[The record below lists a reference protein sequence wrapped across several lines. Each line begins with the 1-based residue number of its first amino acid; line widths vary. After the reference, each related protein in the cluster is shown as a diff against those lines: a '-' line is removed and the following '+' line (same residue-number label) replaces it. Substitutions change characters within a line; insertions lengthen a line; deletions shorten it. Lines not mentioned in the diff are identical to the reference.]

1 MISSQRVREI
11 TLDLVR
17 FPSVTET
24 EGESCCAEHVAAL
37 LREHPYFQAHPEQ
50 IRIVATRDDFRARSN
65 VYALVR
71 GRGARTVLLT
81 GHFDVV
87 SAANYGAL
95 ESLAF
100 DPERL
105 LPALID
111 SLTDATNDASR
122 QSLADLRSGEFLPG
136 RGALDMKAGLA
147 IGMAVLEAFAA
158 DPDRVGNLLFLATP
172 DEENYSHGMR
182 SAAQDLPAL
191 LREFKLEPTLAINLD
206 AAVNSGDG
214 SDGRAIFL
222 GSVSKLL
229 PFVHFVGRPAHVG
242 APFDG
247 VNPAL
252 LAAELVRAVES
263 NPAWGDP
270 TPTQGETPPP
280 PVFLRAADLKHHYD
294 VTMPEQAFTAL
305 NVLTYSAGPD
315 EILAR
320 VRRAAQGALAAAH
333 AALRERAAAARAHF
347 GVDVGQVIDFRELL
361 QRAGPAAAAE
371 LDALAEDRTLD
382 ALRVAERSVRAALRH
397 AGVSGPA
404 AVIGF
409 APVYYPLAT
418 MGPQHAALEAQ
429 LAECARAVAAE
440 TGYAIALRPFFT
452 GISDMSFLGARIDAV
467 ALDAVQANMP
477 AWRTRWPIAPAAG
490 GDLPVIN
497 IGPWGRDYHQRTER
511 VHMPYSFGV
520 VPELVRRAAAAAC
533 AAGFLF

>member
-1 MISSQRVREI
+1 MISSSRVREI

-17 FPSVTET
+17 VPSVTET
-24 EGESCCAEHVAAL
+24 DGESLFAEHVAAL
-37 LREHPYFQAHPEQ
+37 LRAQPYFQAHPEQ

-71 GRGARTVLLT
+71 GCGSRTVLLT
-81 GHFDVV
+81 GHYDVV

-100 DPERL
+100 EPEQL

-111 SLTDATNDASR
+111 ALADATDAASR
-122 QSLADLRSGEFLPG
+122 QAREDLCSGEFMPG

-147 IGMAVLEAFAA
+147 IGMAVLEDFAA
-158 DPDRVGNLLFLATP
+158 DPQRAGNLLFVCTP

-182 SAAQDLPAL
+182 SATQDLPAL
-191 LREFKLEPTLAINLD
+191 LREFGLEPTLAINLD

-247 VNPAL
+247 VNAAL
-252 LAAELVRAVES
+252 LAAELVREVES

-270 TPTQGETPPP
+270 APTQGEVPPP
-280 PVFLRAADLKHHYD
+280 PVFLRAIDLKRHYD

-305 NVLTYSAGPD
+305 NVLTYSAGPG
-315 EILAR
+315 EVLAR
-320 VRRAAQGALAAAH
+320 VRRAAEGALASAH
-333 AALRERAAAARAHF
+333 ALLRERAQAADAPF
-347 GVDVGQVIDFRELL
+347 GVDAGAVFEFGELL
-361 QRAGPAAAAE
+361 RRGGAAAE
-371 LDALAEDRTLD
+371 RAIEQLAHDRSLDALSI
-382 ALRVAERSVRAALRH
+382 AERAATVLVRS
-397 AGVSGPA
+397 AGISGPA

-409 APVYYPLAT
+409 APVYYPLA
-418 MGPQHAALEAQ
+418 ALQPEHDALRARLALCADSIEAD
-429 LAECARAVAAE
+429 
-440 TGYAIALRPFFT
+440 TGYAIVLRPFFT
-452 GISDMSFLGARIDAV
+452 GISDMSFLGARIDGETLA
-467 ALDAVQANMP
+467 AIRANMP
-477 AWRTRWPIAPAAG
+477 AWQTRWPIAPAAADG
-490 GDLPVIN
+490 MAVVN

-511 VHMPYSFGV
+511 VHAPYSFGAA
-520 VPELVRRAAAAAC
+520 PELVRRVVRAEL
-533 AAGFLF
+533 GK